1 MERFHVTLR
10 DTFVVLLTLTTG
22 AVDAGSFLGLG
33 KAFSSVITGNLVL
46 LGIAAGTDGSA
57 LAVRAGVALAGYS
70 AGVLVGAPIAARR
83 GDNGSTWPRSVTI
96 TLAVEL
102 AILAAFTL
110 GWELAGGHP
119 EGNSQLPL
127 VALLAVAMGMQGAA
141 VRQLGQM
148 SSTYM
153 TSTLTGVLAGLGTRS
168 KVDGLPRSVG
178 VLVAIVIGAVAGGAL
193 VKLAPEWLPALVLV
207 PLGVVVVL
215 SRDEFVHSLQRQ
227 LTSRTR

>member
-1 MERFHVTLR
+1 VTLR

-33 KAFSSVITGNLVL
+33 KVFSSVITGNLVL
-46 LGIAAGTDGSA
+46 LGIAAGTGGSA

-70 AGVLVGAPIAARR
+70 AGVLLGAPIAARR
-83 GDNGSTWPRSVTI
+83 GGNGSTWPRSVTI
-96 TLAVEL
+96 TLAAEM
-102 AILAAFTL
+102 AILVAFTL

-127 VALLAVAMGMQGAA
+127 VALLAAAMGMQGAA

-153 TSTLTGVLAGLGTRS
+153 TSTLTGLLAGLGTRR

-178 VLVAIVIGAVAGGAL
+178 VLVAIVAGAVAGGAV